1 MAKKESKALNKKEKN
16 SKDKKSF
23 FKSFK
28 GELKKVSWPT
38 PKQLVNNTIAVIV
51 IVVVIAVIVF
61 VLDLAF
67 DAVNKYGIDK
77 IKEAVVS
84 TSDETE
90 NTVHS
95 ETGARLRYRC
105 RLRTAQSETGEA
117 EMRYYQKSD
126 IGKLRANNQDS
137 CGIYINNNGYLLAM
151 VSDGIGGLKAGE
163 IASSM
168 AIEYMSKPFLK
179 KTFK

>member
-90 NTVHS
+90 NTEAPENT
-95 ETGARLRYRC
+95 ETDENAEN
-105 RLRTAQSETGEA
+105 TESTEETSTE
-117 EMRYYQKSD
+117 ETTEV
-126 IGKLRANNQDS
+126 N
-137 CGIYINNNGYLLAM
+137 
-151 VSDGIGGLKAGE
+151 E
-163 IASSM
+163 
-168 AIEYMSKPFLK
+168 
-179 KTFK
+179 

>member
-67 DAVNKYGIDK
+67 DAANKYGIDK
-77 IKEAVVS
+77 IKESVVS
-84 TSDETE
+84 TSEDNNSEKTE
-90 NTVHS
+90 NTEATENI
-95 ETGARLRYRC
+95 ETDENVKN
-105 RLRTAQSETGEA
+105 TETNEEA
-117 EMRYYQKSD
+117 STEETTEV
-126 IGKLRANNQDS
+126 N
-137 CGIYINNNGYLLAM
+137 
-151 VSDGIGGLKAGE
+151 E
-163 IASSM
+163 
-168 AIEYMSKPFLK
+168 
-179 KTFK
+179 

>member
-90 NTVHS
+90 NTEAPENTEIDENAENTEATE
-95 ETGARLRYRC
+95 ETS
-105 RLRTAQSETGEA
+105 TNETTEVN
-117 EMRYYQKSD
+117 E
-126 IGKLRANNQDS
+126 
-137 CGIYINNNGYLLAM
+137 
-151 VSDGIGGLKAGE
+151 
-163 IASSM
+163 
-168 AIEYMSKPFLK
+168 
-179 KTFK
+179 

>member
-28 GELKKVSWPT
+28 GELKKVSWQT

-67 DAVNKYGIDK
+67 DAANKYGIDK
-77 IKEAVVS
+77 IKESVVS
-84 TSDETE
+84 TSEDNNSGKTE
-90 NTVHS
+90 NTEATENI
-95 ETGARLRYRC
+95 ETDENVKN
-105 RLRTAQSETGEA
+105 TETNEEA
-117 EMRYYQKSD
+117 STEETTEV
-126 IGKLRANNQDS
+126 N
-137 CGIYINNNGYLLAM
+137 
-151 VSDGIGGLKAGE
+151 E
-163 IASSM
+163 
-168 AIEYMSKPFLK
+168 
-179 KTFK
+179 

>member
-38 PKQLVNNTIAVIV
+38 PKQLVNNTIAVIM

-90 NTVHS
+90 NTEAPENTEIDENAENTEATE
-95 ETGARLRYRC
+95 ETS
-105 RLRTAQSETGEA
+105 TDETTEVN
-117 EMRYYQKSD
+117 E
-126 IGKLRANNQDS
+126 
-137 CGIYINNNGYLLAM
+137 
-151 VSDGIGGLKAGE
+151 
-163 IASSM
+163 
-168 AIEYMSKPFLK
+168 
-179 KTFK
+179 

>member
-90 NTVHS
+90 NTEAPENTEIDENAENTEATE
-95 ETGARLRYRC
+95 ETS
-105 RLRTAQSETGEA
+105 TEETTEVN
-117 EMRYYQKSD
+117 E
-126 IGKLRANNQDS
+126 
-137 CGIYINNNGYLLAM
+137 
-151 VSDGIGGLKAGE
+151 
-163 IASSM
+163 
-168 AIEYMSKPFLK
+168 
-179 KTFK
+179 

>member
-67 DAVNKYGIDK
+67 DAANKYGIDK
-77 IKEAVVS
+77 IKESVVS
-84 TSDETE
+84 TSEDNNSEKTE
-90 NTVHS
+90 NTEATENN
-95 ETGARLRYRC
+95 ETDENVKN
-105 RLRTAQSETGEA
+105 TETNEEA
-117 EMRYYQKSD
+117 STEETTEV
-126 IGKLRANNQDS
+126 N
-137 CGIYINNNGYLLAM
+137 
-151 VSDGIGGLKAGE
+151 E
-163 IASSM
+163 
-168 AIEYMSKPFLK
+168 
-179 KTFK
+179 

>member
-23 FKSFK
+23 VKSFK

-38 PKQLVNNTIAVIV
+38 PKQLVNNTIAVIM

-90 NTVHS
+90 NTEAPENTEIDENAENTEATE
-95 ETGARLRYRC
+95 ETS
-105 RLRTAQSETGEA
+105 TDETTEVN
-117 EMRYYQKSD
+117 E
-126 IGKLRANNQDS
+126 
-137 CGIYINNNGYLLAM
+137 
-151 VSDGIGGLKAGE
+151 
-163 IASSM
+163 
-168 AIEYMSKPFLK
+168 
-179 KTFK
+179 